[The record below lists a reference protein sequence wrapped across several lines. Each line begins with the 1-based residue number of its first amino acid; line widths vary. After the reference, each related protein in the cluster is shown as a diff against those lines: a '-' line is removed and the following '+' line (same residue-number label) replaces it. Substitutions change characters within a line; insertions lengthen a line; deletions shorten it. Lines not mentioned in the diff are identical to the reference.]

1 MTENLRYEEIKKLV
15 KNNTSLQLAEKL
27 QFFLE
32 LQRNGNVY
40 LENIPDDMY
49 TARELL
55 RMAYNDDDEKFDE
68 LLNFSFE
75 TDSKS
80 QSRSIRKKSKH
91 NHMLKFSK
99 KLASVYVDD
108 YKICAPRIKKTKYT
122 KEILDGHSC
131 HSNFYPGKYIDIA
144 KKYLK
149 DYPLEQW
156 GDVKTSSK
164 LDEKFEEM
172 SDNKYRCKRCSKH
185 VQKQSRSSHLKS
197 IKCKNFQ

>member
-1 MTENLRYEEIKKLV
+1 MTENLRDEEVKKLV

-40 LENIPDDMY
+40 LDNIPDDMY

-55 RMAYNDDDEKFDE
+55 RMAYNGDDEKFDE

-99 KLASVYVDD
+99 KLASDD
-108 YKICAPRIKKTKYT
+108 FASISNRKAP
-122 KEILDGHSC
+122 
-131 HSNFYPGKYIDIA
+131 
-144 KKYLK
+144 
-149 DYPLEQW
+149 
-156 GDVKTSSK
+156 
-164 LDEKFEEM
+164 
-172 SDNKYRCKRCSKH
+172 
-185 VQKQSRSSHLKS
+185 
-197 IKCKNFQ
+197 